1 MNMNARS
8 KDVSVGEWM
17 VTMLLMCIPVVNLI
31 MLFVWAF
38 GGNAATSKSNW
49 AKAGL
54 IWTLIGVAFYVILFA
69 LMIAAGGMAAMSAQ

>member
-8 KDVSVGEWM
+8 TDVSVGEWM
-17 VTMLLMCIPVVNLI
+17 VTMLLMCIPVVNII

-38 GGNAATSKSNW
+38 GGDAPVSKSNW

-54 IWTLIGVAFYVILFA
+54 IWTLISIGFYVVLFVIL
-69 LMIAAGGMAAMSAQ
+69 IAAGGMAAMSAH